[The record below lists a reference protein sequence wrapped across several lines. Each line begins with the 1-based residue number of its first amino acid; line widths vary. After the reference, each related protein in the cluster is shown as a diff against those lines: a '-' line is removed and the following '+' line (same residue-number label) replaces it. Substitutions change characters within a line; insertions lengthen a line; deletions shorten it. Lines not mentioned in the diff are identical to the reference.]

1 MSRCF
6 EKIDDQYVITIEYD
20 PHLHGAAMAE
30 IHNEFGYKRF
40 LKIQT
45 SIPKFLLEEL
55 VDFEYLS
62 RAGNHYEIRTCHG
75 PYFIYRIRRML
86 QFPGPDCKADTLEI
100 REVEY
105 SEGRFTTVENEI
117 PEWLL
122 RIRARNLA
130 RRRKKRVPKIR
141 VRG

>member
-1 MSRCF
+1 MSRNF
-6 EKIDDQYVITIEYD
+6 EKIGDQYLITIEYD
-20 PHLHGAAMAE
+20 RYLHGAAMAE

-55 VDFEYLS
+55 VDFGSLS
-62 RAGNHYEIRTCHG
+62 PANGGYQIPQSHG
-75 PYFIYRIRRML
+75 PYIISRIRRIL
-86 QFPGPDCKADTLEI
+86 QFPGPDAQSNELMI
-100 REVEY
+100 RQVEY
-105 SEGRFTTVENEI
+105 QKDRFRTIQNTN

-122 RIRARNLA
+122 RIKARNLA